1 MRIIQTIKE
10 LQNTLNQQRQSAGS
24 VALVP
29 TMGNLHQGH
38 LQLVSTA
45 QRHADIVVVS
55 LFVNPTQFGANEDL
69 DSYPRTMQDDIDKLE
84 ALNTDILFAPT
95 IDEMYPLGGDHTSRV
110 HVPGITDVLCGASR
124 PGHFDGVTTI
134 VNKLFNIS
142 RAEFAIFGEKD
153 FQQVAVIRRMVD
165 DLNIPITIITE
176 PTVREAD
183 GLALSSRNGYLSK
196 AQRQLAPQLY
206 ATLLEVKLAITAGD
220 NNFEQLE
227 INAKERLTAQGFK
240 PDYLHIF
247 QRDFLQPAKDTDTD
261 LIILV
266 AAFAGTT
273 RLIDNLS
280 VNLTT
285 HTLWLWKNVY

>member
-10 LQNTLNQQRQSAGS
+10 LQQTLNQQRQTARS

-69 DSYPRTMQDDIDKLE
+69 DGYPRTLQDDIDKLE
-84 ALNTDILFAPT
+84 ALNTDILFTPS
-95 IDEMYPLGGDHTSRV
+95 IDEMYPLGGDNTSYV
-110 HVPGITDVLCGASR
+110 HVPDITNVLCGASR

-142 RAEFAIFGEKD
+142 RAEFAVFGEKD
-153 FQQVAVIRRMVD
+153 FQQVAVIRRMVE

-206 ATLLEVKLAITAGD
+206 ATLLEVKIAINAGD
-220 NNFEQLE
+220 KNFKQLE
-227 INAKERLTAQGFK
+227 ANAKDRLTAQGFK
-240 PDYLHIF
+240 PDYVHIF
-247 QRDFLQPAKDTDTD
+247 QRNFLRPACDSDID
-261 LIILV
+261 LIILA
-266 AAFAGTT
+266 AAFVGTT

-280 VNLTT
+280 VNLSIKS
-285 HTLWLWKNVY
+285 L

>member
-10 LQNTLNQQRQSAGS
+10 LQNTLNQQRQSGRS

-69 DSYPRTMQDDIDKLE
+69 DSYPRTLQDDIDKLE
-84 ALNTDILFAPT
+84 ALNTDILFTPS
-95 IDEMYPLGGDHTSRV
+95 IDEMYPLGGDNTSYV
-110 HVPGITDVLCGASR
+110 HVPGITEVLCGASR

-176 PTVREAD
+176 PTVRETD

-206 ATLLEVKLAITAGD
+206 ASLLELKLALNAGD
-220 NNFEQLE
+220 KNFKHLE
-227 INAKERLTAQGFK
+227 ANAKDRLTAQGFK

-247 QRDFLQPAKDTDTD
+247 QRGSLQPANNADTD
-261 LIILV
+261 LIILI
-266 AAFAGTT
+266 AAFVGTT

-285 HTLWLWKNVY
+285 TSLWLWKNVY